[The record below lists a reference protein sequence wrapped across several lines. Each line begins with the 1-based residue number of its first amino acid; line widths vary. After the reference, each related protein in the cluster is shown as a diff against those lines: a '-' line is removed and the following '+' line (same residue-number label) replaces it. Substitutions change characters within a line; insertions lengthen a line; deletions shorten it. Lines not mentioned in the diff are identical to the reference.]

1 MRRLLALCLAL
12 AWGSALAAPHE
23 GVARIVSDRMPI
35 GQAQAALQLST
46 DWDRPHPEIRRAL
59 VIVHGRLR
67 NAATYF
73 RSGETATA
81 AAGATADT
89 LVIAPQFLN
98 EADIQRHRLPDTLL
112 RWQGNA
118 WMGGEPA
125 LGPQPLSSFA
135 VFDALLARLAE
146 RRLLPNLQEVVIAG
160 HSGGGQVVQRYAV
173 LGQGEQ
179 ALAAQGIRL
188 RYVVANPSSYA
199 YFDAHRPDAQ
209 GQPVPFAAA
218 SSCPDFDTWKYG
230 MQGLP
235 AYAAGRTAASLEEH
249 YAGLD
254 LTYLLGAEDTNP
266 NHPALDKGCA
276 AEAQGPYRLARGL
289 NYYRYLQGRHP
300 GLRQALIEVPGVG
313 HNGDAIF
320 TSPAGRQ
327 ALFGAGDQASARQG
341 GGRVQ

>member
-1 MRRLLALCLAL
+1 MRPLLALCLAL
-12 AWGSALAAPHE
+12 AWGSAPAAPHD
-23 GVARIVSDRMPI
+23 GVARIVSDRLPI
-35 GQAQAALQLST
+35 GPAEAALQLSS

-98 EADIQRHRLPDTLL
+98 ETDVQRHQLPDTLL

-135 VFDALLARLAE
+135 VFDALLARLAD

-179 ALAAQGIRL
+179 ALAAKGIRL

-199 YFDAHRPDAQ
+199 YFDARRPDAQ
-209 GQPVPFAAA
+209 GQPAPFAAA
-218 SSCPDFDTWKYG
+218 ASCPEFDTWKYG

-235 AYAAGRTAASLEEH
+235 AYAAERTVASLEQH

-254 LTYLLGAEDTNP
+254 ITYLLGAQDTDP
-266 NHPALDKGCA
+266 HHPALDKSCA

-289 NYYRYLQGRHP
+289 NYYHSLQGRHP
-300 GLRQALIEVPGVG
+300 ALAQRLIEVPGVG

-320 TSPAGRQ
+320 TSAEGRR
-327 ALFGAGDQASARQG
+327 ALFGADR
-341 GGRVQ
+341 